1 MNKRKQNID
10 IAKILGFE
18 ILNDGQVIYPNDWY
32 GEVKAIPVKTIPDFV
47 GMLEGYRKL
56 ADGFKYGIPTDFKA
70 VKEYLED
77 EK

>member
-1 MNKRKQNID
+1 MNKRKQNIE
-10 IAKILGFE
+10 ISKILGFVIKE
-18 ILNDGQVIYPNDWY
+18 DGQVIYPNDWY
-32 GEVKAIPVKTIPDFV
+32 DEVKAIPDFV

-56 ADGFKYGIPTDFKA
+56 ADGFKYGIPTDFRA

>member
-1 MNKRKQNID
+1 MIKRKQNIQ
-10 IAKILGFE
+10 IAKILGFVIKE
-18 ILNDGQVIYPNDWY
+18 DGQVIYPNDWY
-32 GEVKAIPVKTIPDFV
+32 DEVKAIPIKTIPDFV

-70 VKEYLED
+70 VKEYLEN

>member
-1 MNKRKQNID
+1 MNKRKQNIE

-32 GEVKAIPVKTIPDFV
+32 DEVKAIPVKTIPDFV

-56 ADGFKYGIPTDFKA
+56 ADGFKYGIPTNFKA